1 MRAQFQHEAQQ
12 KLPPMLQY
20 LLFMSGILVALP
32 IFVLVALAFELP
44 ITASG
49 IGYLS
54 GSVLVVASLI
64 LTPWARTY
72 SRVLAISGVIVIILI
87 TSTRLI
93 LAHQEMAPAI
103 SMLTLP
109 GGRELRWM
117 GYLLDEQDSLIF
129 GEALFHFIGGDSP
142 NEHENTAFAL
152 YEAYSKMRVGQ
163 RVFPSPFVSTY
174 LNLQKPTHFDAIVVE
189 PEIEPSPEF
198 AVVFL
203 HGYMGNVTSQCW
215 EISQA
220 VEIFGGVTV
229 CPSTG
234 WRGDWW
240 QPPGEAILRATIE
253 YVRGRGIQRFYL
265 AGFSNGGS
273 GISRLAPQLKNET
286 GLKGLIF
293 IDGIHNG
300 AAIRDTG
307 LPVLII
313 QGAQDER
320 MPATRARQ
328 IAEQIGASGTYVELN
343 GDHFLIMKQPGL
355 VQAAIARWLEQFEEK
370 KHATTQY

>member
-1 MRAQFQHEAQQ
+1 
-12 KLPPMLQY
+12 MLQY
-20 LLFMSGILVALP
+20 LLFMFGILLVLPVSVLLVLALM
-32 IFVLVALAFELP
+32 LP
-44 ITASG
+44 ITTSG

-54 GSVLVVASLI
+54 GSVLIVAGLI
-64 LTPWARTY
+64 LASWAGRY
-72 SRVLAISGVIVIILI
+72 SRVMAIIGVIVIILI
-87 TSTRLI
+87 ASLRLI
-93 LAHQEMAPAI
+93 LARRDMARTI

-109 GGRELRWM
+109 QGRESGWI
-117 GYLLDEQDSLIF
+117 GYLIDEQDSLIF
-129 GEALFHFIGGDSP
+129 GEALFHFVGGDSP
-142 NEHENTAFAL
+142 SEHENTASAL
-152 YEAYSKMRVGQ
+152 YEAYSKMRVEQ
-163 RVFPSPFVSTY
+163 RIFPSPFLSTY

-189 PEIEPSPEF
+189 PEIESPPEF

-220 VEIFGGVTV
+220 VKIFGGVTI

-240 QPPGEAILRATIE
+240 QPQGEAILRATIE
-253 YVRGRGIQRFYL
+253 YVSARGIQRFYL
-265 AGFSNGGS
+265 GGFSNGGS
-273 GISRLAPQLKNET
+273 GISRLAPQLKDET

-320 MPATRARQ
+320 MPAARARQ
-328 IAEQIGASGTYVELN
+328 IAEEIGASGTYVELN
-343 GDHFLIMKQPGL
+343 GDHFLIMKQPKL

-370 KHATTQY
+370 KYATTQY